1 MAAHLHLS
9 TRTLFLLVVV
19 ALTFDS
25 TTSASLNKPN
35 ATESVQSSNRDNSS
49 SISASEAQHF
59 ANFAAHQI
67 SSSNNSTLP
76 MKPGENGTLIKIVQ
90 AESKVNGENGTA
102 MNFKMTLKLDGGD
115 EEDDLLCEVI
125 VMSRSDLVT
134 EDELTLTDYTC
145 LPINNGSA
153 EAMPEVA
160 PLPLF
165 IPFFPISVNDTKI
178 QEIADFASKA
188 VAYTR
193 NSFNNLTRIENAET
207 QVYATGINYK
217 LKLKL
222 KGADGEE
229 MLCEVTVSDPTKKD
243 AVVTRELSQYN
254 CLLNSTS
261 SAEFE
266 EDIPDESVLSTW
278 FFE

>member
-1 MAAHLHLS
+1 
-9 TRTLFLLVVV
+9 
-19 ALTFDS
+19 
-25 TTSASLNKPN
+25 
-35 ATESVQSSNRDNSS
+35 
-49 SISASEAQHF
+49 
-59 ANFAAHQI
+59 
-67 SSSNNSTLP
+67 
-76 MKPGENGTLIKIVQ
+76 
-90 AESKVNGENGTA
+90 
-102 MNFKMTLKLDGGD
+102 
-115 EEDDLLCEVI
+115 
-125 VMSRSDLVT
+125 MSRSDLVT
-134 EDELTLTDYTC
+134 KDELTLTDYTC

-153 EAMPEVA
+153 EAMAEVA

-165 IPFFPISVNDTKI
+165 IPFFPISVNDTKV

-229 MLCEVTVSDPTKKD
+229 MLCEVIVSDPTKKD

>member
-9 TRTLFLLVVV
+9 TRILFLLVVV
-19 ALTFDS
+19 ALTIDS

-35 ATESVQSSNRDNSS
+35 ATEPVTDNSS
-49 SISASEAQHF
+49 SISASEAQNF

-90 AESKVNGENGTA
+90 ADSKVHGENGTT
-102 MNFKMTLKLDGGD
+102 MNFKMTLKLDGED
-115 EEDDLLCEVI
+115 NEDDLLCEVI

-134 EDELTLTDYTC
+134 KDELTLTDYTC

-153 EAMPEVA
+153 EAMAEVA

-165 IPFFPISVNDTKI
+165 IPFFPISVNDTKV

-229 MLCEVTVSDPTKKD
+229 MLCEVIVSDPTKKD

-266 EDIPDESVLSTW
+266 VDIPDESILSTW